1 LINDPHFEPLG
12 GPGEAWRSGVIVL
25 TWLFLVISRCNRNSQ
40 KGRKSMSHE
49 GRRLGIKLLILLC
62 LLVGS
67 ITTATF
73 GQDVTVKVEVGDI
86 NGKVPL
92 AIAHLWGQTITGLM
106 KDGET
111 YEMARIE
118 IQNNSAQ
125 ARTFQLKLEL
135 QGLGT
140 AATKT
145 VEIGPMDKAIME
157 GSPILDWNL
166 VSNYVDERVA
176 KLTVE
181 LAEGQNVVYSD
192 VLNVPL
198 MGKDDVPM
206 YADSKALYFF
216 LVTRVQPKS
225 KLVSQVINE
234 ASRRMGFQ
242 LRQGIAGYQGANNP
256 DQMKEDIRK
265 IYKTI
270 QAMNFTY
277 VNTPVSFEEGYQRIK
292 TPSEAL
298 QVRTG
303 NCIDGTLV
311 FASCISAIGYNPIIV
326 IVPGHAFVIATIPPQ
341 DLSGTRETR
350 RLFNSMTLK
359 GGQPALPSRSYV
371 SWFPIETT
379 VLQERSKQNFALT
392 RMSFEEAMDIAVKRL
407 ASEGPSK
414 VILIDVEAWRAC
426 GLLPAPEVR

>member
-1 LINDPHFEPLG
+1 MSNKQETRRLFGIKY
-12 GPGEAWRSGVIVL
+12 
-25 TWLFLVISRCNRNSQ
+25 LFLLCI
-40 KGRKSMSHE
+40 
-49 GRRLGIKLLILLC
+49 LGC
-62 LLVGS
+62 LS
-67 ITTATF
+67 TATF
-73 GQDVTVKVEVGDI
+73 GQDVTVKVQIEGI

-92 AIAHLWGQTITGLM
+92 ALAHLWGQTITGLTP
-106 KDGET
+106 DNVT
-111 YEMARIE
+111 YEMTGVE

-125 ARTFQLKLEL
+125 TRTFQLKLEL

-145 VEIGPMDKAIME
+145 VEVGPMNKVVVQ

-166 VSNYVDERVA
+166 VSNCVDEQVA

-181 LAEGQNVVYSD
+181 LAEGQNVVFSD
-192 VLNVPL
+192 VINVPL
-198 MGKDDVPM
+198 MGKDDIPM
-206 YADSKALYFF
+206 YADAKPLYFF

-225 KLVSQVINE
+225 KLVNQILSE
-234 ASRRMGFQ
+234 ASQRMGFQ
-242 LRQGIAGYQGANNP
+242 FRKGITGYQGTNNP

-298 QVRTG
+298 QMRTG

-326 IVPGHAFVIATIPPQ
+326 IVPGHAFVIATIPPR

-350 RLFNSMTLK
+350 RLNNSMTLN
-359 GGQPALPSRSYV
+359 GGQPALPSASCV

-379 VLQERSKQNFALT
+379 VLQARSKQNFALT
-392 RMSFEEAMDIAVKRL
+392 RMSFEEAMNIAVGEL
-407 ASEGPSK
+407 TSAGPGK
-414 VILIDVEAWRAC
+414 VVLIDVEAWRAC
-426 GLLPAPEVR
+426 GLLPVPEIR

>member
-1 LINDPHFEPLG
+1 MNY
-12 GPGEAWRSGVIVL
+12 
-25 TWLFLVISRCNRNSQ
+25 
-40 KGRKSMSHE
+40 KGH
-49 GRRLGIKLLILLC
+49 RLGMKLLIILC
-62 LLVGS
+62 IIVGS
-67 ITTATF
+67 IATATF
-73 GQDVTVKVEVGDI
+73 GQDVTVKVQIEDI

-92 AIAHLWGQTITGLM
+92 ALAHLWGQTITGLTQ
-106 KDGET
+106 DNVT
-111 YEMARIE
+111 YEMTSVE

-125 ARTFQLKLEL
+125 PRMFKLKLEL

-145 VEIGPMDKAIME
+145 VEVGPMNKVVVQ

-166 VSNYVDERVA
+166 VSSCVDEQVA

-181 LAEGQNVVYSD
+181 LVEGQNLVYSD

-206 YADSKALYFF
+206 YADSKPLYFF

-225 KLVSQVINE
+225 TLVSQVINE

-242 LRQGIAGYQGANNP
+242 FRAGIAGYQGTNNP

-341 DLSGTRETR
+341 DLSGTREMR
-350 RLFNSMTLK
+350 RNLNSMTLK

-371 SWFPIETT
+371 SWIPIETT
-379 VLQERSKQNFALT
+379 VLQARSKQNFALT
-392 RMSFEEAMDIAVKRL
+392 RMSFEEAMNIAVGEL
-407 ASEGPSK
+407 TSAGPGK